1 MKKGLLLFITVIL
14 SALLLVACGQE
25 STEKVS
31 VKENEKENANEN
43 ANEEKN
49 SNRTTYPLEIEIYDA
64 QGNAYTQT
72 FEKAPERVVTNNP
85 SSIEILLELGLE
97 DKIVG
102 ILNPDNEVKGKHA
115 ETIAKLH
122 NLGDKK
128 TVSRETIV
136 GLEPDIVVGRSV
148 MFNDENTGS
157 IPTLNDLGI
166 NAYTQ
171 SASHINQNPKL
182 TSVIDDVL
190 TLGKI
195 FDVNDRA
202 EEYATELQAR
212 YDKIVEKVKENKTDE
227 KLTILAMARFDTE
240 AGTFSNFIVSQGLQK
255 DAIEVLNLKSA
266 VEGSNG
272 GLNYESL
279 ISTNPDVILY
289 INADRN
295 AEYDAKAIETLM
307 SEPLIKDVSAIKE
320 GRIYETTYDDFMDYG
335 VRIFDTV
342 EMLSNELYGK

>member
-1 MKKGLLLFITVIL
+1 MRKGLLLFISVII
-14 SALLLVACGQE
+14 SALLLVACNQE
-25 STEKVS
+25 SPEKVS
-31 VKENEKENANEN
+31 SKENDKEN

-49 SNRTTYPLEIEIYDA
+49 SNRTVYPLEIEINDA
-64 QGNAYTQT
+64 QGNTYTQT

-102 ILNPDNEVKGKHA
+102 ILNPDNEIKGKHA

-136 GLEPDIVVGRSV
+136 GMKPDIVVGRSV
-148 MFNDENTGS
+148 MFNDDNIGS
-157 IPTLNDLGI
+157 ITTLNEFNI
-166 NAYTQ
+166 NVYSQ

-202 EEYATELQAR
+202 EAYAAELQAR
-212 YDKIVEKVKENKTDE
+212 YDKIVENTKENKTDE
-227 KLTILAMARFDTE
+227 KLTVLAMARFDTD
-240 AGTFSNFIVSQGLQK
+240 AGTFSNFIISQGLQK
-255 DAIEVLNLKSA
+255 DAIEVLNLESA
-266 VEGSNG
+266 IEGSNG

-279 ISTNPDVILY
+279 ISTNPDIILY
-289 INADRN
+289 ITADRN
-295 AEYDAKAIETLM
+295 IEFDSKAIETLL